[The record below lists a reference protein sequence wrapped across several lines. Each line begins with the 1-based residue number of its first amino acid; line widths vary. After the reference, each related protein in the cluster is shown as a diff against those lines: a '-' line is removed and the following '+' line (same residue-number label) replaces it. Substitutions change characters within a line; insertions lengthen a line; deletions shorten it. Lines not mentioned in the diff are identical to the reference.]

1 MDPFSFDTF
10 DPRAPQQPAKGLG
23 FATPGVE
30 MAKSNFIDDL
40 RAYGNSGSRH
50 DNILSQIEVSATKP
64 DQVSKTVANT
74 QVETKPFSLDGNYGV
89 HSKRIV

>member
-50 DNILSQIEVSATKP
+50 DNILS
-64 DQVSKTVANT
+64 
-74 QVETKPFSLDGNYGV
+74 
-89 HSKRIV
+89 